1 MVCARLLKVVAE
13 DTAPASLLYPVA
25 VIGGMDRGGR
35 TQSSSWR
42 PVVHRCHPEAN
53 TTLESTPLTHE
64 HPARVPYCPQNKVQ
78 APWLGG
84 TCMAWPLTLLSSFL
98 SLSHNELWA
107 PQMHE
112 VLSPL

>member
-42 PVVHRCHPEAN
+42 PVVTSSQAGGGRDSKQHGYEN
-53 TTLESTPLTHE
+53 STGVH
-64 HPARVPYCPQNKVQ
+64 KI
-78 APWLGG
+78 
-84 TCMAWPLTLLSSFL
+84 
-98 SLSHNELWA
+98 
-107 PQMHE
+107 
-112 VLSPL
+112 